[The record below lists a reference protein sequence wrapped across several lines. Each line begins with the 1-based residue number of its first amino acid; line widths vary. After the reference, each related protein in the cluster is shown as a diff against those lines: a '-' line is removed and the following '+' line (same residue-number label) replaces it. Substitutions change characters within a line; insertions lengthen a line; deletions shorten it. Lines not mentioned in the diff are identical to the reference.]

1 MESIMAR
8 SLSIFQ
14 TDHQSSVITSITEG
28 VQEAIQFTPF
38 GYTKP
43 AEASRAI
50 GYTGQLCEK
59 GLGWYMLG
67 NGHRVYNPLLRRFH
81 SADSL
86 SPFDRGG
93 LNAYAYVLNNP
104 VNLIDPDGRNPL
116 KYALSAIGI
125 AKSGL
130 AGIHSTYKML
140 KEMSSNPLIYYTIT
154 GYALKTIGEVFTT
167 TVETV
172 KINQTIMSVD
182 RASSHMDYDPTEFGL
197 TVAYAVGKTAGLV
210 GEAMLLG
217 VSAAAHFGGGTNVK
231 AKSAEQGGVN
241 RSLLDNPP
249 ADTAPPRPTSL
260 HLTLDSP
267 SASPS
272 SLRGKPST
280 RGRGRGRGSR
290 TPSQT
295 MSSMRT
301 EQ

>member
-1 MESIMAR
+1 
-8 SLSIFQ
+8 
-14 TDHQSSVITSITEG
+14 
-28 VQEAIQFTPF
+28 
-38 GYTKP
+38 
-43 AEASRAI
+43 
-50 GYTGQLCEK
+50 
-59 GLGWYMLG
+59 MLG

-116 KYALSAIGI
+116 KYTLSVIGI
-125 AKSGL
+125 VKAGL
-130 AGIHSTYKML
+130 AGLHSTYKML
-140 KEMSSNPLIYYTIT
+140 KEMSSNPLVFYTIA
-154 GYALKTIGEVFTT
+154 GYGLKTVGEVFTT

-197 TVAYAVGKTAGLV
+197 TVAYMVGKTAGLV
-210 GEAMLLG
+210 GEAMLIG

-249 ADTAPPRPTSL
+249 PDTAPPPPP
-260 HLTLDSP
+260 P
-267 SASPS
+267 SFS